1 VNSEWQ
7 VGPTTQKILDAGFC
21 ILYSLSLYLSK
32 KLTQRMK
39 KFLVPTDFSD
49 TAKNAAQ
56 FAAQAVASVPG
67 AKIILYN
74 VSDTIA
80 TGTDGSVLTETDDD
94 RAIVLGNAM
103 LQLKDEITPF
113 AGGATID
120 TVLEQGSSLIDNLER
135 YVRHHGIDLVIMGIT
150 GATRLEQIFMGS
162 NTLNMVNTRIC
173 PVLIVPPDA
182 SFKKIKNVVLASDM
196 KEVATTTPVAP
207 IKSVLDIFGANL
219 HIVNVDHE
227 HYVELT
233 DEYKTER
240 SVLEKMLKDY
250 NPTFYFIRQ
259 YDFLD
264 AISQFTQDKNIDL
277 IIIVPRKN
285 SFLGGLF
292 KTSHTKKLAYH
303 SHVPIVAIHE

>member
-1 VNSEWQ
+1 
-7 VGPTTQKILDAGFC
+7 
-21 ILYSLSLYLSK
+21 
-32 KLTQRMK
+32 MK

-67 AKIILYN
+67 AQIILYN

-94 RAIVLGNAM
+94 RAIVLGSAM
-103 LQLKDEITPF
+103 LQLKEEITPF
-113 AGGATID
+113 AGGVAIE
-120 TVLEQGSSLIDNLER
+120 TVLEKGSSLIDNLER
-135 YVRHHGIDLVIMGIT
+135 YVRHHSIDLVIMGIT

-162 NTLNMVNTRIC
+162 NTLNMVNTGLC

-196 KEVATTTPVAP
+196 KEVTTTTPVAP
-207 IKSVLDIFGANL
+207 IKSVLDIFGAKL

-233 DEYKTER
+233 DEYKAER
-240 SVLEKMLKDY
+240 SSLEKMFQGY
-250 NPTFYFIRQ
+250 NPEFYFIRQ
-259 YDFLD
+259 YDFQD
-264 AISQFTQDKNIDL
+264 AISQFTQDKGIDL
-277 IIIVPRKN
+277 IIIIPRKD